1 MSSLVILQSSPGHV
15 CSMTGATNI
24 PLVILIVLV
33 HVRFPLST
41 GGAHLH
47 GHPVI
52 FFCVFLHLTG
62 AFRLEGTI
70 GQFAD
75 QLSISVPEQVI
86 QKAPSRLKGCR
97 AFVAVDLEQQKGHM
111 GDCI

>member
-1 MSSLVILQSSPGHV
+1 
-15 CSMTGATNI
+15 MTSATNI
-24 PLVILIVLV
+24 PLVIIIVLV
-33 HVRFPLST
+33 HVCFPLST

-52 FFCVFLHLTG
+52 FFRVFLHLTG
-62 AFRLEGTI
+62 TFRLKGTI

-86 QKAPSRLKGCR
+86 QETPTRLKGC
-97 AFVAVDLEQQKGHM
+97 
-111 GDCI
+111 